1 MLNGQDEYRITIDF
15 EAVER
20 VEQIEKLKEE
30 AEKLR

>member
-1 MLNGQDEYRITIDF
+1 MLNGQDEYSITIDF